1 MKKGICFLTLAVVTG
16 LGAFAA
22 DGPKYEL
29 IANYSYL
36 QYNPTV
42 TGFQSRAFNG
52 GGVQTQVNF
61 GKYFGIKGDFQ
72 GYESTQTTVIVT
84 APIGTSVG
92 IIPIGTYKSS
102 ANMFT
107 YMFGP
112 VAGIHAH
119 RANFFTE
126 ILFGASNTGAYA
138 DLHNE
143 VIANGGKA
151 SAYESQHP
159 FTMAVGGG
167 VDLNA
172 GKHFALR
179 LGEVDY
185 LLTRYTNPFTQ
196 TNNQNNFR
204 YLGGVVFKFGGE

>member
-1 MKKGICFLTLAVVTG
+1 MRNCICFLTLAAVTG

-22 DGPKYEL
+22 DRPRYEL

-61 GKYFGIKGDFQ
+61 GQYFGIKGDFQ
-72 GYESTQTTVIVT
+72 GYASTQTTVNVT
-84 APIGTSVG
+84 APIGTSAG

-112 VAGIHAH
+112 VAGVHAPSPICLLKRCSELPTPAH
-119 RANFFTE
+119 TRA
-126 ILFGASNTGAYA
+126 S
-138 DLHNE
+138 
-143 VIANGGKA
+143 
-151 SAYESQHP
+151 
-159 FTMAVGGG
+159 
-167 VDLNA
+167 
-172 GKHFALR
+172 
-179 LGEVDY
+179 
-185 LLTRYTNPFTQ
+185 
-196 TNNQNNFR
+196 
-204 YLGGVVFKFGGE
+204 